1 MVREGV
7 SGRRRKKSAGKAMR
21 KRTMTRFRMVTRGEG
36 AEVDVGGSVGGWDRW
51 AGLECDWGAGLE
63 CDWIAGLEVRECGGG
78 G

>member
-1 MVREGV
+1 
-7 SGRRRKKSAGKAMR
+7 
-21 KRTMTRFRMVTRGEG
+21 MTRFRMVTRGEG